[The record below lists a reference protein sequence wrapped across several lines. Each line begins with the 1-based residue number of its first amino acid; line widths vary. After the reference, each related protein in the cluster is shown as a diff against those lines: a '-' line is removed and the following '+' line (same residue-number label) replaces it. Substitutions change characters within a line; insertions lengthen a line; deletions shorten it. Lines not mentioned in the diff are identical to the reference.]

1 MSRGT
6 PADVLMDVLTRM
18 DAPAFRAQADAE
30 VRPDGIRPP
39 LWEIRYAAAHLKS
52 RNEDAPEP
60 WLDELEHSLAHVMAS
75 PTWAELRGALVQH
88 AALTAAWIQDLD
100 GREPE

>member
-18 DAPAFRAQADAE
+18 DAPAFRGQVDAE
-30 VRPDGIRPP
+30 ARPDGIRPP
-39 LWEIRYAAAHLKS
+39 LWEIRYKLSHAT
-52 RNEDAPEP
+52 PGTGT
-60 WLDELEHSLAHVMAS
+60 WLDELEHSFMHVMAA
-75 PTWAELRGALVQH
+75 PNWEGLRGALVQH

-100 GREPE
+100 GRESE